1 MSMNESV
8 KMETIL
14 WRERG
19 ELYRACGKKGA
30 LIREEQLHYGVL
42 CLCAVSPAG

>member
-1 MSMNESV
+1 MKGGGQVSSLPEMDQEMWNVLQFS

-19 ELYRACGKKGA
+19 ELYGNA
-30 LIREEQLHYGVL
+30 HFW
-42 CLCAVSPAG
+42 

>member
-1 MSMNESV
+1 MNESV

-19 ELYRACGKKGA
+19 ELYRACEEGGTNKG
-30 LIREEQLHYGVL
+30 
-42 CLCAVSPAG
+42 